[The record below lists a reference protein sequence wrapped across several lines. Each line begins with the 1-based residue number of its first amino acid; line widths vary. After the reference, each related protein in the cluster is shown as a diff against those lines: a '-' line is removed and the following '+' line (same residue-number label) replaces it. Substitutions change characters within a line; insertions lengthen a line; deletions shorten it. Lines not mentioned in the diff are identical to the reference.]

1 MLMLTIQNQIQI
13 LIHIIQNQIL
23 MLIEPSS
30 FDKRPLT
37 FASAFAEKG
46 HEIYKLH
53 QSKALPASLNRKQIE
68 AMM

>member
-13 LIHIIQNQIL
+13 LIQIIQNQIL
-23 MLIEPSS
+23 MLIEPRS
-30 FDKRPLT
+30 FDKSPLT
-37 FASAFAEKG
+37 FAPAFAEKG

-53 QSKALPASLNRKQIE
+53 QSKALPASFNRKRSK